1 MPRITFAEPLR
12 AALRV
17 CRPYVVAP
25 RSHWDDL
32 DLEPLGVRVPDSLRI
47 DPTRLAS
54 ERFITWIERLDAQT
68 FGPQAMAMPRWV
80 FYDCSEWPSA
90 LFGLAAR
97 PDAVSPALRE
107 VFGVSQGERVWIPIT
122 LHVAIPT
129 VHPGEFFE
137 HNVGSLGHAIG
148 IRGLGTYTK
157 AIGCR
162 LLRARSLVGA
172 AQWTGKALGMH
183 LRFGPLELLTAYTP
197 AHSYP
202 RTLTYRHATDLDT
215 LARVVS
221 GEPAPER
228 EATRKIKIED
238 RSLKALQRQIEKGRG
253 RYVLAGRLI
262 ETRSGLYAPIREQSA
277 DVPTKGAS

>member
-1 MPRITFAEPLR
+1 MSRFTFAEPLR

-25 RSHWDDL
+25 RSHWADL
-32 DLEPLGVRVPDSLRI
+32 DLEPFGLCVPEPLRI

-80 FYDCSEWPSA
+80 FYDCCEWPSA

-97 PDAVSPALRE
+97 PAAVSPALRE
-107 VFGVSQGERVWIPIT
+107 VFGVAPDDRVWVPIT

-148 IRGLGTYTK
+148 LRGLGTYTK

-183 LRFGPLELLTAYTP
+183 LRFGPLELLSVFTP

-202 RTLTYRHATDLDT
+202 RTLTYRHMTDVDT
-215 LARVVS
+215 LARVVR
-221 GEPAPER
+221 GEPAPELD
-228 EATRKIKIED
+228 ATRKIKIED
-238 RSLKALQRQIEKGRG
+238 KSLEALQRRIERG
-253 RYVLAGRLI
+253 GARFELAGRLI
-262 ETRSGLYAPIREQSA
+262 ETRSGLYAAVREQRA
-277 DVPTKGAS
+277 DGSTKAAP

>member
-1 MPRITFAEPLR
+1 MPAITFAEPLR
-12 AALRV
+12 AALRF
-17 CRPYVVAP
+17 CRPYIVAP

-32 DLEPLGVRVPDSLRI
+32 DLAPLGVLVPESLRF
-47 DPTRLAS
+47 DPTRLSS

-97 PDAVSPALRE
+97 PADISPALRE
-107 VFGVSQGERVWIPIT
+107 VFGVAPADRVWVPVT

-137 HNVGSLGHAIG
+137 HNVGSLGHEIG
-148 IRGLGTYTK
+148 IGGLGTFTK
-157 AIGCR
+157 ALGCR

-183 LRFGPLELLTAYTP
+183 LRFGPLELITAYTP

-202 RTLTYRHATDLDT
+202 RTLTYRHATDLET
-215 LARVVS
+215 LTRVAR
-221 GEPAPER
+221 GLPAPEL
-228 EATRKIKIED
+228 EPTRKIRIDEK
-238 RSLKALQRQIEKGRG
+238 SLRTLQRRIEKGNAEF
-253 RYVLAGRLI
+253 VLAGRLM
-262 ETRSGLYAPIREQSA
+262 ETRSGLHAPIREQSPS
-277 DVPTKGAS
+277 DKSDR

>member
-1 MPRITFAEPLR
+1 MRSPPFAEPFR

-32 DLEPLGVRVPDSLRI
+32 DLAPLGVKVPPALRI
-47 DPTRLAS
+47 DPTKLAS

-97 PDAVSPALRE
+97 PADVSPALRE
-107 VFGVSQGERVWIPIT
+107 VFGVAPADRTWVPIT

-129 VHPGEFFE
+129 VHSGEFFE
-137 HNVGSLGHAIG
+137 HNVGSMGHEIG
-148 IRGLGTYTK
+148 IHGLGTFTK
-157 AIGCR
+157 ALGCR
-162 LLRARSLVGA
+162 VLRARSLVGA

-183 LRFGPLELLTAYTP
+183 LRFGPLELLTAFTP

-202 RTLTYRHATDLDT
+202 RTLTYRHATDLET
-215 LARVVS
+215 LTRVVR
-221 GEPAPER
+221 GIDPPTLEPTRRVRIHDGALR
-228 EATRKIKIED
+228 TLQRKIE
-238 RSLKALQRQIEKGRG
+238 RG
-253 RYVLAGRLI
+253 GARHILAGRLL
-262 ETRSGLYAPIREQSA
+262 ETRSGLHAPIREEPLEPA
-277 DVPTKGAS
+277 

>member
-1 MPRITFAEPLR
+1 MPRVVFAEPLEE
-12 AALRV
+12 ALKI
-17 CRPYVVAP
+17 CRPYIVAP

-32 DLEPLGVRVPDSLRI
+32 DLAPLGVQVPESLRV

-97 PDAVSPALRE
+97 PSAISPRLRE
-107 VFGVSQGERVWIPIT
+107 VFGVAPADRLWVPIT

-129 VHPGEFFE
+129 VRTGEFFE
-137 HNVGSLGHAIG
+137 HNVGSLGREVG

-157 AIGCR
+157 ALGCR
-162 LLRARSLVGA
+162 VLRAKTLVGA

-183 LRFGPLELLTAYTP
+183 LQFGPLELLTAFTP

-202 RTLTYRHATDLDT
+202 RTLTYRHSTDLET
-215 LARVVS
+215 LTRVVR
-221 GEPAPER
+221 GNAPPVP
-228 EATRKIKIED
+228 EATSKIKID
-238 RSLKALQRQIEKGRG
+238 DGRLKTLQRRIERG
-253 RYVLAGRLI
+253 HSRFFLSDKLI
-262 ETRSGLYAPIREQSA
+262 ETRSGLHAPIREESSGR
-277 DVPTKGAS
+277 DEHSR

>member
-12 AALRV
+12 AALRF

-25 RSHWDDL
+25 RSHWGDL
-32 DLEPLGVRVPDSLRI
+32 DLEPLGVRVPEALRL
-47 DPTRLAS
+47 DPTRLS
-54 ERFITWIERLDAQT
+54 TERFITWIERLDAQT

-97 PDAVSPALRE
+97 PSDISASLRE
-107 VFGVSQGERVWIPIT
+107 VFGVAPADRVWVPIT

-137 HNVGSLGHAIG
+137 HNVGSLGHEIG
-148 IRGLGTYTK
+148 IGGLGTFTK
-157 AIGCR
+157 ALGCR
-162 LLRARSLVGA
+162 LLRARTLVGA

-197 AHSYP
+197 AHSYV
-202 RTLTYRHATDLDT
+202 RTLTYRHATDLET
-215 LARVVS
+215 LTRVAR
-221 GEPAPER
+221 GLPPPEID
-228 EATRKIKIED
+228 ATKKIRIED
-238 RSLKALQRQIEKGRG
+238 ASLKSLQRRIEKDDSRI
-253 RYVLAGRLI
+253 VLAGRLI
-262 ETRSGLYAPIREQSA
+262 ETRSGLHAPIREEPRHES
-277 DVPTKGAS
+277 GRR